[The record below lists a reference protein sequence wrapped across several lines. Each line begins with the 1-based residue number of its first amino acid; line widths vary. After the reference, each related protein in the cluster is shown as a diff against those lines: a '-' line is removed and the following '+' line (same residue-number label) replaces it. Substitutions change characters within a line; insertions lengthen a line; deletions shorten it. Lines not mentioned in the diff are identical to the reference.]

1 MHLSKIY
8 IRFRETLFI
17 CATSRVNKRNL
28 LFYLTIS
35 VVHEVATMTKIR
47 DLAQQALQTGY
58 LTMAAEEQLRQL
70 LSTRYELEDFNA
82 FMSLQQAAMLGQVKQ
97 ESRERLKVMI

>member
-1 MHLSKIY
+1 
-8 IRFRETLFI
+8 
-17 CATSRVNKRNL
+17 
-28 LFYLTIS
+28 
-35 VVHEVATMTKIR
+35 MTKIR

-97 ESRERLKVMI
+97 ESRERLKVTI